1 MALRVTPYILK
12 LETEHFLHLLTTG
25 EKEISLLW
33 LCLHTQFYI
42 FSLFTDCF
50 FFFYFQPPSW
60 GKQLGIHQDVSH
72 RLEMNVSYT
81 RLFSFPA
88 SPSVLCICLFSCS
101 YSAVCQPV
109 QERKSLCEGN
119 KTEDKEILERG
130 ERKRSKTVAEQDPV
144 SKMRLEGSPSSLHPA
159 FPWSSTLRR
168 INSIHVKL

>member
-1 MALRVTPYILK
+1 MRN
-12 LETEHFLHLLTTG
+12 
-25 EKEISLLW
+25 EISLLW

-42 FSLFTDCF
+42 FSLFTACF
-50 FFFYFQPPSW
+50 VLFFFYFQPPSW

-81 RLFSFPA
+81 CLLSFPA
-88 SPSVLCICLFSCS
+88 SPSVLCICLLSCS
-101 YSAVCQPV
+101 YRAVCQPV

-119 KTEDKEILERG
+119 KTEDKKILERG

-144 SKMRLEGSPSSLHPA
+144 SKMRLEGSPSSLRPA